1 MRRVWSTKWRSA
13 SKTSPGKLYTSRL
26 TGLASVSLAAVA
38 IAIAPEQFTKH
49 ISSFLSK
56 KQTNRPVYI
65 QIYRCYAP
73 GVAWESMRWPADLA
87 LR

>member
-49 ISSFLSK
+49 IPSFLSK
-56 KQTNRPVYI
+56 KTNQPSGLHSDLPMLRSG
-65 QIYRCYAP
+65 RRM
-73 GVAWESMRWPADLA
+73 GVHALA
-87 LR
+87 CRSRS